1 MKIVKNCTVLY
12 LTYEDLDKFAQTRFD
27 SEIAYTPSINSFTEE
42 VQKEIYK
49 SDTTLFSFGGK
60 VSVVSL

>member
-12 LTYEDLDKFAQTRFD
+12 LTYEDLDNFAQNIFD
-27 SEIAYTPSINSFTEE
+27 SEVVYNPSINCFTEK

>member
-1 MKIVKNCTVLY
+1 MRIVKNCTVLY
-12 LTYEDLDKFAQTRFD
+12 LSYEDLDKFSQSRFD
-27 SEIAYTPSINSFTEE
+27 SEVLYAPSINSFTEE

-49 SDTTLFSFGGK
+49 SDTTLFSYAGK

>member
-12 LTYEDLDKFAQTRFD
+12 LTYEDLDKFAQNRFD
-27 SEIAYTPSINSFTEE
+27 SEVVYDPSINSFKEE

-49 SDTTLFSFGGK
+49 SDTALFSFGGK
-60 VSVVSL
+60 VVVVSL